1 MATKKENVV
10 IELQPINLGEATITI
25 VGDTPLIVNNFDEK
39 TKRQML
45 EAQMKKATK
54 GREPK
59 NPVEDFMRSL
69 HWITEMP
76 EVFTEEAFD
85 KALMNGAKFGFPA
98 VGIKASIVSSAYR
111 GKLTKDKVSVNG
123 SFHIIGE
130 LIEIK
135 GTPTMREDMVRV
147 ANGMPDIRY
156 RGEFKN
162 WEMTFTIRY
171 NQNVYSLE
179 QIINFINLGGF
190 ACGIGEFRTEKG
202 GMYGSYH
209 VA

>member
-25 VGDTPLIVNNFDEK
+25 VGDTPLIVNCFDEK

-54 GREPK
+54 GKDPK

-69 HWITEMP
+69 HWITKMP
-76 EVFTEEAFD
+76 EEYTEEAFE
-85 KALMNGAKFGFPA
+85 KAVKDGAKFGFPA

-130 LIEIK
+130 LIEIQ

-156 RGEFKN
+156 RGEFKE
-162 WEMTFTIRY
+162 WKMTFTIRY
-171 NQNVYSLE
+171 NKNVYSLE
-179 QIINFINLGGF
+179 QLINFVNLGGF
-190 ACGIGEFRTEKG
+190 ACGIGEHRTEKG
-202 GMYGSYH
+202 GQNGSYH